1 MDAKEIMK
9 MCKGIA
15 RRYKNPN
22 QYEDLVSEGI
32 LACYETLNKEPDAPL
47 IRLYRKAN
55 TAMHDYLNISCLAVS
70 IPKSDVSRRLA
81 RDTDLDLGGIDTNY
95 SADGIE
101 LLRMALKSEIV
112 EADKSTVT
120 QPSSEEI
127 YESIDFLRVLYKT
140 LSKELS
146 GDEQLLFSMRFEEDM
161 SLSEC
166 GQFFGMSKEAV
177 HKRQVKLVQKVR
189 DIVVKLQQV
198 QDL

>member
-1 MDAKEIMK
+1 MEAKEITK
-9 MCKGIA
+9 MCKILA
-15 RRYKNPN
+15 RRYKNPVH
-22 QYEDLVSEGI
+22 YEDLVSEGI
-32 LACYETLNKEPDAPL
+32 LACYELLNEEPDVTNL
-47 IRLYRKAN
+47 RLYQKASS
-55 TAMHDYLNISCLAVS
+55 AMHDYINISCLAVS
-70 IPKSDVSRRLA
+70 VPKSDVSRRLA
-81 RDTDLDLGGIDTNY
+81 RDIDVDLSAVDTNY

-101 LLRMALKSEIV
+101 LLRTTLKSEV
-112 EADKSTVT
+112 VDLDKSPVT

-127 YESIDFLRVLYKT
+127 YETVDFIKVLYKT